1 MVHTSL
7 RPDLH
12 ATLEDLGF
20 RLTGPRRRVADLLSG
35 KDAAFG
41 AEEVNAELP
50 GVGRATVYRTIKL
63 LVDAG
68 VLCKTVMPDGA
79 PRYSFDE
86 ARHHHHVIC
95 TSCGRVEEFRK
106 PAVERLLREMAAE
119 VPGHLLGHRVEL
131 YVTCADCLETT
142 SA

>member
-7 RPDLH
+7 RPDLY

-20 RLTGPRRRVADLLSG
+20 RLTSPRRRVADLLSG

-63 LVDAG
+63 LVGAG
-68 VLCKTVMPDGA
+68 VLCKTVMLDGA

-95 TSCGRVEEFRK
+95 TLCGRVEEFRK

-131 YVTCADCLETT
+131 YVICTDCLETT
-142 SA
+142 S

>member
-20 RLTGPRRRVADLLSG
+20 RLTSPRRRVADLLSG

-63 LVDAG
+63 LVGAG
-68 VLCKTVMPDGA
+68 ALSKTVIIDGA

-131 YVTCADCLETT
+131 YVTCTDCLETT
-142 SA
+142 S